1 MSHPIG
7 APAAPVQSPQ
17 LDSQPLGAW
26 LVFGSAMVW
35 SLGGILARLADVEN
49 AWTAVFWRS
58 GTAALFLLG
67 FMLLRDGR
75 AGTVALFA
83 RMGLPGLA
91 VALCF
96 AIASTSF
103 VVALQFTDRKSVVSG
118 KSVSVRVDLGGR
130 RIINKKNK

>member
-83 RMGLPGLA
+83 RMGLPVLA

-96 AIASTSF
+96 AIAATSF
-103 VVALQFTDRKSVVSG
+103 VVALKLTTVANTLLMQAGVPLIGALQMAGRLVG
-118 KSVSVRVDLGGR
+118 K
-130 RIINKKNK
+130 

>member
-1 MSHPIG
+1 MCLYQQRSCLPAFPLKFQGMSHPIG

-75 AGTVALFA
+75 A
-83 RMGLPGLA
+83 
-91 VALCF
+91 
-96 AIASTSF
+96 
-103 VVALQFTDRKSVVSG
+103 DRKSTRLNS
-118 KSVSVRVDLGGR
+118 SH
-130 RIINKKNK
+130 

>member
-75 AGTVALFA
+75 RSEERRVGKECV
-83 RMGLPGLA
+83 
-91 VALCF
+91 
-96 AIASTSF
+96 ST
-103 VVALQFTDRKSVVSG
+103 
-118 KSVSVRVDLGGR
+118 GR
-130 RIINKKNK
+130 SRWSPHH

>member
-17 LDSQPLGAW
+17 LDSQPLRAW
-26 LVFGSAMVW
+26 LVLGSAMVW
-35 SLGGILARLADVEN
+35 SLGGILARLAAVEN

-67 FMLLRDGR
+67 SMLLRDGR

-83 RMGLPGLA
+83 RMGLPGTAL
-91 VALCF
+91 ALCF
-96 AIASTSF
+96 SLDSQSLG
-103 VVALQFTDRKSVVSG
+103 VALPLSNDAHLSNSG
-118 KSVSVRVDLGGR
+118 AR
-130 RIINKKNK
+130 

>member
-7 APAAPVQSPQ
+7 APAAPVQGPQ

-75 AGTVALFA
+75 AGTVA
-83 RMGLPGLA
+83 RSEERRVGKE
-91 VALCF
+91 C
-96 AIASTSF
+96 
-103 VVALQFTDRKSVVSG
+103 VSPCRSRG
-118 KSVSVRVDLGGR
+118 SPYH
-130 RIINKKNK
+130 